1 MDHQNK
7 LSMLSYNVR
16 GLKDK
21 TKRAGIFNW
30 LQSKNSDIL
39 LLQETHCH
47 LKKDETK
54 WSGEWEG
61 KCFWSKGTS
70 RSKGVAILFKPGF
83 KSDIVKVNTDSNG
96 RYIIIYIKRGELIYR
111 IVNIYAPNE
120 EYERINFTNM
130 MIQIL
135 SEDCNDNMETIIG
148 GDYNCVLNSELDRK
162 NCSSNYDA
170 GQRDVKYL
178 MDIFELED
186 VWRRRNPDER
196 CFTWEGRGKQSRIDY
211 WLISQSLDN
220 QIDEVTINR
229 APFSDHSAICLVLHT
244 DETMRGRGIW
254 KMNVSILTNDVFRN
268 AFFDKWAQLIKEKH
282 LYSDIQTWWD
292 IAKKGI
298 KSLAMNVSTYLKR
311 KENERVEELET
322 KLNTMSNMDSHGN
335 SAYIEISKIK
345 EELFDIYTRRGEG
358 SKIRSRVKWWEE
370 GEKSTRYFHNLEKT
384 RGKDKVWHRIKN
396 KHGDLVFDPYE
407 IQKCQVD
414 FYKELYTANS
424 AMNEDS
430 KTDILKH
437 LDKVLDERSKGKLD
451 EDISMAE
458 VIHALKK
465 QKNNKSPGP
474 DGIPVEFYKMYWHTV
489 GEELLNVFHSGLDN
503 RRLAHSQYLA
513 VIKLLYKKGPREDIK
528 NWRPI
533 CLLNADYKLL
543 SKVLAERIKSV
554 LPKII
559 HSDQKGGVDGR
570 YIGENIRLIEDV
582 LYEMENENSD
592 AVILMLDMEKA
603 FDRVEWGWLFKVLA
617 HFNFG
622 ERFISWLMTIYQ
634 HAQCSILTNGI
645 QSEYFPISRGIR
657 QGDAL
662 SALLFVVQ
670 AEPFAQL
677 IRTDTKI
684 QGFKI
689 DNGHGTTHIK
699 ACQYVDDTVT
709 VLKNK
714 SMIKH
719 FFHLIERYGSVS
731 GAKLN
736 VSKTVGLVSH
746 PDFID
751 NTLGIQMT
759 IGPER
764 LLGVPVGNKIQQNE
778 FWIALVKKLRARL
791 EVWKSR
797 ELTWE
802 GKCYLIKSI
811 GISQLA
817 YAMEMKTMPEY
828 VITMANQIFDD
839 FLWKNGKR
847 TINRDICTL
856 PRELGGLGLT
866 DISIISKVKK
876 IMWIVRYLKADEKE
890 HWVGISNK
898 YMRCMDD
905 ELGMHLG
912 SICVYD
918 SSESLGAKNIP
929 DFYKECIMAFQEFC
943 RKARMRT
950 VSDIIWFN
958 DYLKFNGKPFI
969 IKWYFKDK
977 WFHKRRKDRW
987 RNHFSK
993 AGVQSWIRFRIK

>member
-1 MDHQNK
+1 M
-7 LSMLSYNVR
+7 
-16 GLKDK
+16 G
-21 TKRAGIFNW
+21 
-30 LQSKNSDIL
+30 
-39 LLQETHCH
+39 
-47 LKKDETK
+47 
-54 WSGEWEG
+54 
-61 KCFWSKGTS
+61 
-70 RSKGVAILFKPGF
+70 
-83 KSDIVKVNTDSNG
+83 
-96 RYIIIYIKRGELIYR
+96 IIYQRKALVQWY
-111 IVNIYAPNE
+111 
-120 EYERINFTNM
+120 TNM
-130 MIQIL
+130 V
-135 SEDCNDNMETIIG
+135 G
-148 GDYNCVLNSELDRK
+148 HR
-162 NCSSNYDA
+162 
-170 GQRDVKYL
+170 
-178 MDIFELED
+178 
-186 VWRRRNPDER
+186 
-196 CFTWEGRGKQSRIDY
+196 
-211 WLISQSLDN
+211 
-220 QIDEVTINR
+220 
-229 APFSDHSAICLVLHT
+229 
-244 DETMRGRGIW
+244 
-254 KMNVSILTNDVFRN
+254 
-268 AFFDKWAQLIKEKH
+268 
-282 LYSDIQTWWD
+282 
-292 IAKKGI
+292 KKGI

-322 KLNTMSNMDSHGN
+322 KLNTMSNMDSHAN

-345 EELFDIYTRRGEG
+345 EELFDIYTRRGKG
-358 SKIRSRVKWWEE
+358 SKILSRVKWWEE
-370 GEKSTRYFHNLEKT
+370 GEKSPRYFHNLEKT

-414 FYKELYTANS
+414 FYKELYTANN

-437 LDKVLDERSKGKLD
+437 LDKVLDEGSKGKLD

-465 QKNNKSPGP
+465 QKTNKSPGP

-503 RRLAHSQYLA
+503 RRLAHSQYLV
-513 VIKLLYKKGPREDIK
+513 VIKLLYKKRPREDIK
-528 NWRPI
+528 NWRPV

-570 YIGENIRLIEDV
+570 YIGENIWLIEDI

-617 HFNFG
+617 YFNIG

-662 SALLFVVQ
+662 SASLFVVQ

-689 DNGHGTTHIK
+689 DNGYGTTHIK

-731 GAKLN
+731 RAKLN

-746 PDFID
+746 PDLID

-764 LLGVPVGNKIQQNE
+764 LLGVEIKSKEYWSKKICDVDINWKEWFSHNFVNILIPRKCKDFNWKIFRGQLNTELRLKKMKYSNGICKICEDAEENTDHLISKCPEVNVMWKCIKDVIHNCITSEYAITDFHKIAYMDEKLKDAALINMLLTICRWTIWKRRNINKYDGKHLKQIE
-778 FWIALVKKLRARL
+778 SIALLKSEIKKHVLVLTQRNLSARHT
-791 EVWKSR
+791 R
-797 ELTWE
+797 
-802 GKCYLIKSI
+802 KC
-811 GISQLA
+811 LA
-817 YAMEMKTMPEY
+817 EMLY
-828 VITMANQIFDD
+828 
-839 FLWKNGKR
+839 
-847 TINRDICTL
+847 
-856 PRELGGLGLT
+856 
-866 DISIISKVKK
+866 S
-876 IMWIVRYLKADEKE
+876 
-890 HWVGISNK
+890 
-898 YMRCMDD
+898 
-905 ELGMHLG
+905 
-912 SICVYD
+912 
-918 SSESLGAKNIP
+918 
-929 DFYKECIMAFQEFC
+929 
-943 RKARMRT
+943 
-950 VSDIIWFN
+950 
-958 DYLKFNGKPFI
+958 
-969 IKWYFKDK
+969 
-977 WFHKRRKDRW
+977 
-987 RNHFSK
+987 
-993 AGVQSWIRFRIK
+993 